1 VCARGV
7 CALLAV
13 RASHLTATRGATGVS
28 GARLRELWEPALVE
42 AVRVA
47 PGVARVVCIGTVFAA
62 ELQPLA
68 GSAGYQSNAARGVV
82 KRLRKHG
89 ARWRHRGCSLASL
102 AHTRVRAGIFARPL
116 GNVIYLMVTPLA
128 PPATCARLLTALL
141 AELQAPDAGGDSR
154 RAVVC

>member
-1 VCARGV
+1 M
-7 CALLAV
+7 
-13 RASHLTATRGATGVS
+13 S
-28 GARLRELWEPALVE
+28 GARLRELWEPSLVE

-89 ARWRHRGCSLASL
+89 ARWPRGCNLASL
-102 AHTRVRAGIFARPL
+102 AHMRVRAGIFARPL

-141 AELQAPDAGGDSR
+141 AELQAPDAGGDRR